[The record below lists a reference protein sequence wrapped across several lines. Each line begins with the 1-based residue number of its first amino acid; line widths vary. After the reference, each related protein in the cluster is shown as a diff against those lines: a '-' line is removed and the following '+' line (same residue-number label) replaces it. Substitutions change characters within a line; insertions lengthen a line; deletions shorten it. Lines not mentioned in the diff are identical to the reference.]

1 MRRRSVTGCTSSAGR
16 KNKPDARQEYLRL
29 SPAIPNSASV
39 PRPPKKVSQTQLAQE
54 LGISQALV
62 SLVLNGRR
70 QGINAETYDR
80 IWAHAVKRGYHPKG
94 MRLAASPAAQPR
106 QIGIIL
112 RAPLRLNTPTMYFG
126 HVQHGLHSTI
136 EAREFTTVFLGAED
150 QLEPDK
156 LQRIFAPGHSFH
168 GIVLVG
174 EVKRGFLDRLRRFGL
189 RIVAVSARYPGLC
202 HSVLGNE
209 PQALESLVEHLC
221 ALGHRRFGWL
231 GGNVGLG
238 RHESRLQAFEAALTR
253 ADLALPP
260 RYAIKLK
267 EGDRIDG
274 ADAVRALLPHA
285 RRKDFPTAFIAYNT
299 LMASGAVRE
308 FQREGWSV
316 PGDVSIASADFSPVA
331 TDSIPRITAAGSN
344 PEKLGEAAAK
354 LVLEGGSVRD
364 EAFADLMLPAQL
376 FIGDTTGPAG

>member
-1 MRRRSVTGCTSSAGR
+1 M
-16 KNKPDARQEYLRL
+16 
-29 SPAIPNSASV
+29 
-39 PRPPKKVSQTQLAQE
+39 PRPPKKVSQTQLARE

-70 QGINAETYDR
+70 QGINAETYGR

-94 MRLAASPAAQPR
+94 MRLASSPAAQAR
-106 QIGIIL
+106 QVGIIL

-126 HVQHGLHSTI
+126 HVQHGLHTGI
-136 EAREFTTVFLGAED
+136 EAREYTTVFLGAED
-150 QLEPDK
+150 QLNAAK
-156 LQRIFAPGHSFH
+156 LQRIFAPGHSFQ

-174 EVKRGFLDRLRRFGL
+174 EVSRDFLDQLRRFGL

-209 PQALESLVEHLC
+209 PQALESLVEHLV

-238 RHESRLQAFEAALTR
+238 RQEARLHALEAALAR
-253 ADLALPP
+253 AHLKLSP
-260 RYAIKLK
+260 RYIVKLK

-274 ADAVRALLPHA
+274 ADAVRSLLPLA
-285 RRKDFPTAFIAYNT
+285 RRRDFPTALITYNS

-308 FQREGWSV
+308 LQREGWLVPVHVSV
-316 PGDVSIASADFSPVA
+316 ASADVSPVA
-331 TDSIPRITAAGSN
+331 TESNPRITAAGSN
-344 PEKLGEAAAK
+344 PEKLGEAAAR
-354 LVLEGGSVRD
+354 LVLENAASPD
-364 EAFADLMLPAQL
+364 EGFTDLMLPAQL
-376 FIGDTTGPAG
+376 FVGDTTGTAR

>member
-1 MRRRSVTGCTSSAGR
+1 M
-16 KNKPDARQEYLRL
+16 
-29 SPAIPNSASV
+29 
-39 PRPPKKVSQTQLAQE
+39 PRPPKKVSQTQLARE

-94 MRLAASPAAQPR
+94 MHLASSPAAKAR
-106 QIGIIL
+106 QVGIIL

-126 HVQHGLHSTI
+126 HVQHGLHTGI

-150 QLEPDK
+150 QLDAEK
-156 LQRIFAPGHSFH
+156 LRRVFAPGHSFK

-174 EVKRGFLDRLRRFGL
+174 EVTRAFLDQLRRFGL

-209 PQALESLVEHLC
+209 PQALESLVEYLHG
-221 ALGHRRFGWL
+221 LGHRRFGWL

-238 RHESRLQAFEAALTR
+238 RHEARLQALEAALAR
-253 ADLALPP
+253 ADLKLDP
-260 RYAIKLK
+260 RYTVKLK

-274 ADAVRALLPHA
+274 AEAVLSLIPLA
-285 RRKDFPTAFIAYNT
+285 RRRDFPTALICYNT
-299 LMASGAVRE
+299 LMAAGAVRALE
-308 FQREGWSV
+308 REGWAIPGRMSV
-316 PGDVSIASADFSPVA
+316 ASADFSPIA
-331 TDSIPRITAAGSN
+331 TDSTPRITAAGSN
-344 PEKLGEAAAK
+344 PEKLGEAAAR
-354 LVLEGGSVRD
+354 LVLDDSPVHSEG
-364 EAFADLMLPAQL
+364 FTDLMLPARL
-376 FIGDTTGPAG
+376 FVGDTTGPAQ